1 MTIGNVGEDG
11 ATGGEGR
18 RAARRAV
25 RGIRSWPAR
34 ARRRSARAIAVVL
47 GAAVSSACGKV
58 PPTARPKI
66 PVTVAVATAGPAPY
80 VVTANGIVEPIQ
92 TVAVQSQVQGVL
104 TAVRFR
110 EGDEVREGDVLFEI
124 DPRPF
129 QAAVDQARAVLAR
142 DLAQAEN
149 ARRDAERYAAL
160 VQKDYVT
167 RSQADQAAAN
177 AAAQLAVVR
186 ADSAALANARFNL
199 DNATIR
205 APIAGKT
212 GALLVRQG
220 NLVRPGAAPPLV
232 VINQI
237 HPIVVRFAVP
247 ERELGRIQAY
257 ARQHP
262 LKAVATTATG
272 GPGVEGR
279 LSFIDN
285 GVDTTTGAVTLKA
298 RFDNADNALWPGE
311 FVQVALE
318 LFVQPDAVL
327 VPTEAVMPGQDSGQF
342 VFEVGAD
349 GKARVTPVRAGRTVG
364 NNTVIEAGLVAGA
377 RVVTDGQSR
386 LVPGA
391 LVDVRGGQAVARRDS
406 AGRGGRSGRA
416 GS

>member
-1 MTIGNVGEDG
+1 
-11 ATGGEGR
+11 
-18 RAARRAV
+18 
-25 RGIRSWPAR
+25 
-34 ARRRSARAIAVVL
+34 VVL

>member
-25 RGIRSWPAR
+25 RGVRSWPAR

-47 GAAVSSACGKV
+47 GAAVSSACGKA